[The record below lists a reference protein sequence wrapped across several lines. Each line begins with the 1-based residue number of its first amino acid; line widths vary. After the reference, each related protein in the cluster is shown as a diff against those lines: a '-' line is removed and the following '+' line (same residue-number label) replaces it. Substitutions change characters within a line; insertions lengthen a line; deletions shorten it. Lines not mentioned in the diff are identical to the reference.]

1 MLYTYFLSMCIIFM
15 SIEWIVVN
23 TFVAPC
29 TMHSRVSGIAIG
41 VHVAKNTGSLRL
53 HSGKYDR

>member
-1 MLYTYFLSMCIIFM
+1 MCTIFI
-15 SIEWIVVN
+15 SIECIVVN

-29 TMHSRVSGIAIG
+29 TTHSRVSGIAIG

-53 HSGKYDR
+53 HNGKYDK

>member
-1 MLYTYFLSMCIIFM
+1 MCMIFI
-15 SIEWIVVN
+15 SIEWIVVK

-29 TMHSRVSGIAIG
+29 TIHSRVSGIAIG
-41 VHVAKNTGSLRL
+41 VQVAKNTGSLRL